1 MATPR
6 PTWAGQLKISL
17 VSFPV
22 RLYPATSSTRP
33 VELHQIHEPT
43 GKRVHYETVVD
54 DIGKVSK
61 DEIVKG
67 YEYSKGHYVTLD
79 PEELDEVRMPARHT
93 LDMVQFVNADEISPL
108 YFDRPYF
115 VVPEDKAATE
125 AFAVVRD
132 AMRQQQKIGLGEV
145 VFAGKEHLAA
155 IRPCGNGMLLETLR
169 YTEEVRES
177 DSYFAEISPVKTDE
191 EQLDLAK
198 ELIARKS
205 SKFDPGKYHDN
216 YIEALK
222 ELIAAKVKGQPLAP
236 DVDEAPTNVVNL
248 MEALKRSV
256 SGGDEEKPAKKAEK
270 KTPAKAAK
278 AEKPA
283 PKRKAG

>member
-22 RLYPATSSTRP
+22 RLYPATASTRP

-54 DIGKVSK
+54 DVGKVPK

-67 YEYSKGHYVTLD
+67 YEYSRGHYVTLD
-79 PEELDEVRMPARHT
+79 PDELDEVRLPARHT
-93 LDMVQFVNADEISPL
+93 LDMVQFVKADEISPL

-132 AMRQQQKIGLGEV
+132 AMREQGKIGLGEV

-169 YTEEVRES
+169 YSEEVRES
-177 DSYFAEISPVKTDE
+177 DSYFSEISPVKTDA

-198 ELIARKS
+198 ELITRKS
-205 SKFDPGKYHDN
+205 AKFDPGKYHDN
-216 YIEALK
+216 YIDALK

-236 DVDEAPTNVVNL
+236 EEDEAPSNVVNL

-256 SGGDEEKPAKKAEK
+256 SGGNDAGKPAKKAAK
-270 KTPAKAAK
+270 KSDKKPAK
-278 AEKPA
+278 PA
-283 PKRKAG
+283 TKRKAG

>member
-1 MATPR
+1 MASPR

-54 DIGKVSK
+54 DLGKVPK

-67 YEYSKGHYVTLD
+67 YEYSRGHYVTLD
-79 PEELDEVRMPARHT
+79 PAELDEVRMPAKHT

-132 AMRQQQKIGLGEV
+132 AMRQQKKIGLGEV

-155 IRPCGNGMLLETLR
+155 IRPCGNGLLLETLR
-169 YTEEVRES
+169 YSEEVRES
-177 DSYFAEISPVKTDE
+177 DSYFSEISPVKIDE
-191 EQLDLAK
+191 DQLDLAK
-198 ELIARKS
+198 ELITRKS
-205 SKFDPGKYHDN
+205 SKFDPEKYHDN

-236 DVDEAPTNVVNL
+236 EEDEAPSNVVNL

-256 SGGDEEKPAKKAEK
+256 AAGGDDDKPAKKE
-270 KTPAKAAK
+270 KAAAK
-278 AEKPA
+278 TKPG
-283 PKRKAG
+283 KRKTA